1 MYAISGSG
9 CRQII
14 CSWIKTILGCVVGAA
29 YLIEDTF
36 TDTDDV
42 TLPNH
47 TPDTAPIGSAWAH
60 ANGSGYKISGNKAVC
75 PGANDQ
81 LIVIDSGAADVD
93 IILATVTLGAELGV
107 LLRGSGAALNGW
119 LLICSCARDKY
130 EIYMLNGSYNLVAS
144 SPVETLTPGDI
155 LTNLEFKASGTSI
168 EALVNGVSKVSTTS
182 AVYQAQTQIGLFAY
196 GDDGTAKWDGLTVA
210 AL

>member
-1 MYAISGSG
+1 MYTISGSG
-9 CRQII
+9 CRQVL
-14 CSWIKTILGCVVGAA
+14 CNWIKIIVGCVVGTA

-36 TDTDDV
+36 TDTDNV

-47 TPDTAPIGSAWAH
+47 VPDTAPGGSSWAIPIGGGW
-60 ANGSGYKISGNKAVC
+60 KISGNKAVC

-81 LIVIDSGAADVD
+81 QVMIDSGAADVD
-93 IILATVTLGAELGV
+93 VVLASVTLGAELGV
-107 LLRGSGAALNGW
+107 FLRGSGAALNGW
-119 LLICSCARDKY
+119 LLICSCARDAY
-130 EIYMLNGSYNLVAS
+130 EIYRMDGAYNLVAS
-144 SPVETLTPGDI
+144 AAATLTPGDI

-196 GDDGTAKWDGLTVA
+196 ADDGTAKWDGLTVA